1 MLASFLSLW
10 IGHDQ
15 KRIVSPYNN
24 NHHTSVHLLWMAF
37 THSSLWKQ
45 KTKQY
50 TLAGECCYSNGAKK
64 KRKRK
69 RQSNNRRN
77 VSWMNDRDERESWPL
92 APSRVNGLVFNPIKC
107 QVECQLAADENQSIL
122 SGRFVSFYCQPG
134 RDKQNEIG
142 LSTSREKNS
151 RRKTFQRE
159 RKERHIFRRKKN
171 SGIHK

>member
-1 MLASFLSLW
+1 MYIYCEWHSLIHPCGNKKQNNTHWLANVVTRMV
-10 IGHDQ
+10 Q
-15 KRIVSPYNN
+15 
-24 NHHTSVHLLWMAF
+24 
-37 THSSLWKQ
+37 
-45 KTKQY
+45 
-50 TLAGECCYSNGAKK
+50 KK